1 MGWGPRRGCRGRSRL
16 LLGCLA
22 GGLVTLLAGCSP
34 PGSSE
39 APPPP
44 PPDLRGPA
52 EDATA
57 MPSSGLKPLPAPDQ
71 VIGSVP
77 LGRSDPFANV
87 FPSTG
92 PASPEAAG
100 GAAPGATAAA
110 NSPAGPAKPAPPR
123 PLQLPTGFR
132 FSGVIRTGGR
142 SEAVVQYR
150 NLGGSLRP
158 GDRGGISTDLLPRGW
173 SVAAIDV
180 QRGEL
185 TLQVGGRR
193 VTAQL

>member
-1 MGWGPRRGCRGRSRL
+1 MLAG
-16 LLGCLA
+16 LA
-22 GGLVTLLAGCSP
+22 GGLVTLLVGCSP

-44 PPDLRGPA
+44 PPGLRGRA

-71 VIGSVP
+71 VIRAVP

-87 FPSTG
+87 FPRTG
-92 PASPEAAG
+92 PASPAAAG
-100 GAAPGATAAA
+100 AATIAAGESAPAAAGAAPGATGAA
-110 NSPAGPAKPAPPR
+110 NRPAGPAKPAPPR
-123 PLQLPTGFR
+123 PLQLPPGFR
-132 FSGVIRTGGR
+132 FSGVIHTGGR

-150 NLGGSLRP
+150 NLGGSLRA

-185 TLQVGGRR
+185 TLQSGGRR
-193 VTAQL
+193 ITAQL